1 MRAWVT
7 YSVLRVGLFLV
18 IFALL
23 LIVNI
28 PWWLAATIAAVVA
41 LCISYIFFG
50 KLRAQ
55 VATEFAARRRAP
67 APDSDEDAE
76 DGPDDSEGQR
86 RSES

>member
-23 LIVNI
+23 LIVSI
-28 PWWLAATIAAVVA
+28 QWWLAAIVAAVVA
-41 LCISYIFFG
+41 FCISYIFFG

-55 VATEFAARRRAP
+55 VATELATRRRIRVP
-67 APDSDEDAE
+67 ESDEDVE
-76 DGPDDSEGQR
+76 DGPDDSEGQGR
-86 RSES
+86 AES